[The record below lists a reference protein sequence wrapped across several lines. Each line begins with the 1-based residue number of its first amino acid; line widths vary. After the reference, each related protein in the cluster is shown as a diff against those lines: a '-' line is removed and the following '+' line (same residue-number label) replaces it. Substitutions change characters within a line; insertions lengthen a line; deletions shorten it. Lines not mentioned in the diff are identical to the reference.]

1 MRIFKFFIFLSV
13 ILFSQ
18 ELSPQP
24 LTPQSKIRLG
34 GELNLGI
41 DYYQYK
47 EPDVMD
53 ITGPMFSLEGSFSFA
68 YKLLKVQLDGYFST
82 HMGANEYSGGLYNSA
97 TKETIAYN
105 TQSQDWYL
113 GVASRVGMAFVV
125 SQREVAYIYTGFG
138 YRFLHNMMIDKPNI
152 KASYER
158 DQGYLYFLLG
168 VDGEIPINK
177 LFSILAEFQYRQLMY
192 GHQMSGMKELG
203 YDEDFYFTQTEGFGG
218 RVSVGGKFYFH
229 NQIALKLRLY
239 FDFWSIEQSNLVAGY
254 QGGKFISNFIEPRN
268 YTRAFGVSAGVSF

>member
-13 ILFSQ
+13 VLLSQ

-218 RVSVGGKFYFH
+218 RVSVGGKFYFY